1 MSEKVLVAMSGGVD
15 SSVAAYLLKKQGY
28 ECIGCTMKLYDNED
42 IDVPKGHTCCSL
54 SDVEDAKS
62 VAYRLGMPYYV
73 FSYEDSF
80 KERVI
85 DKFVREYLAGRT
97 PNPCI
102 DCNKYMKFDLLYHR
116 ARVLG
121 CDYIATGHYA
131 RIVEGEDGGFRLL
144 KGLDPGKDQSYV
156 LYQLSSEQLS
166 HTLFPLGGLSKPEV
180 RRIAEEMG
188 FLNADKPDSQ
198 DICFVP
204 DGDYVS
210 FIERY
215 TGKSFEPGEV
225 VNEQGKCIG
234 CHKGA
239 IRYTIG
245 QRKGLGIAAEAPI
258 FVTGKDVK
266 TNTVFV
272 GPESSVFKKTFTA
285 IDVCWVAG
293 APKTGETVRC
303 KAMTRYRKKEQPAD
317 IKVTGEKT
325 IMGIFDEPQRAITP
339 GQSVVFY
346 DGDNVLGGGI
356 IDTVE

>member
-1 MSEKVLVAMSGGVD
+1 MELSKKVLVAMSGGVD

-28 ECIGCTMKLYDNED
+28 ECIGCTMKLHDNANEKD
-42 IDVPKGHTCCSL
+42 SK
-54 SDVEDAKS
+54 DAAS
-62 VAYRLGMPYYV
+62 VAEKLEIPFYV
-73 FSYEDSF
+73 SDYKDVFRE
-80 KERVI
+80 KVI
-85 DKFVREYLAGRT
+85 KHFVEEYLAGRT

-102 DCNKYMKFDLLYHR
+102 YCNKNLKFDVLR
-116 ARVLG
+116 RKAAELG
-121 CDYIATGHYA
+121 CEYIATGHYA
-131 RIVEGEDGGFRLL
+131 RIESAPDGSLVLR
-144 KGLDPGKDQSYV
+144 KALDAGKDQSYV
-156 LYQLSSEQLS
+156 LYQLSEEELK

-180 RRIAEEMG
+180 RHIAEDMG
-188 FLNADKPDSQ
+188 FVNAERPESQ
-198 DICFVP
+198 DICFIP

-215 TGKSFEPGEV
+215 TGKRFEPGEV
-225 VNEQGKCIG
+225 VNESGKCIG

-325 IMGIFDEPQRAITP
+325 ITGIFDEPQRAITP